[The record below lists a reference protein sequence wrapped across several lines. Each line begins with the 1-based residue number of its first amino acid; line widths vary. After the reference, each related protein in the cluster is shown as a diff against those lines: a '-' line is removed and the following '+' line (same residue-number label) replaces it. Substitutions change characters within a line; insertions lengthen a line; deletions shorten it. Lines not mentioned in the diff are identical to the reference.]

1 MPSSNRRLLANLI
14 YASPHAHLRRV
25 KLAPEHYG
33 FAIFYELLPLDVA
46 LAEEASAIESDRDAF
61 GDEFD
66 AYQTS
71 QLDMVRSIYAAGSA
85 AGTAYSVRAPNG
97 EWSSAIALADLTPL
111 SPEQFDAARASGWL
125 TPSS

>member
-1 MPSSNRRLLANLI
+1 MPT
-14 YASPHAHLRRV
+14 YAES

-33 FAIFYELLPLDVA
+33 FSIFYELLPLDVA

-66 AYQTS
+66 AYRAS
-71 QLDMVRSIYAAGSA
+71 QLDMVRSVYAAGSA
-85 AGTAYSVRAPNG
+85 AGTAYSVRAPDG
-97 EWSSAIALADLTPL
+97 EWSSTIALADLTPL
-111 SPEQFDAARASGWL
+111 SSEQFDAARASGWL

>member
-1 MPSSNRRLLANLI
+1 MPA
-14 YASPHAHLRRV
+14 YAES

-33 FAIFYELLPLDVA
+33 FPIFYELFPLDDA
-46 LAEEASAIESDRDAF
+46 LAEEASAIEPDRDAF

-66 AYQTS
+66 AYRAS
-71 QLDMVRSIYAAGSA
+71 QLDMVRSVYAAGSA

-97 EWSSAIALADLTPL
+97 EWSSAIVLADLKPL

-125 TPSS
+125 TPTP